1 MKTPETKNRVLMDNE
16 ARLKAVG
23 KGMNSPFRIEDLS
36 GDGKITK
43 KDVLIGRGVIKKDGS
58 PLNLKDACYR
68 KVKASYKV
76 FPSAYASG
84 AIAKCRK
91 NKK

>member
-1 MKTPETKNRVLMDNE
+1 MKTPETKNRVFMDNE

-23 KGMNSPFRIEDLS
+23 KGMNNPFRMEDLS